1 MIKTAVVTDTNS
13 GITKAEAQDHSI
25 QLISMPFII
34 DEKQYFENVNLTHE
48 QFYTMLDQGAAV
60 STSQPSPGEVTDCW
74 EKLLKNFESIVYIP
88 MSSGLS
94 SSCHTSMM
102 LAEDYDGKVQVV
114 DNHRISVTM
123 KQSVYDAVRLAQ
135 EGKHAVE
142 IKKILEEQAFDA
154 SIYITVDTL
163 SYLKKGGRVTAAG
176 AAIGSVLNIKPVLTI
191 QGDKLDAF
199 EKVRGMKAA
208 RRSMIRAM
216 QNDLQTRLKPL
227 KDREELQMF
236 ISYSFVDEET
246 LKDWK
251 EEVEEAFPEMDIL
264 ADPLTLSV
272 GCHIGPGA
280 LAIAVC
286 RK

>member
-13 GITKAEAQDHSI
+13 GITKAEAQEHSI

-74 EKLLKNFESIVYIP
+74 EELLKNFESIVYIP